1 MKKSGKYRKG
11 GLKFS
16 MDTIPIINKMSRC
29 CEHSSE
35 EAIPVTNET
44 ECKNTNLG
52 RSQLHSV
59 RQIPFHPLITFEMS
73 EEELQKFLFNYD
85 C

>member
-1 MKKSGKYRKG
+1 
-11 GLKFS
+11 

-73 EEELQKFLFNYD
+73 EEELQKFLLNYD

>member
-1 MKKSGKYRKG
+1 
-11 GLKFS
+11 
-16 MDTIPIINKMSRC
+16 MDTIPIINKTSRC

-73 EEELQKFLFNYD
+73 EKELQKFLFNYD

>member
-1 MKKSGKYRKG
+1 MTH
-11 GLKFS
+11 LL
-16 MDTIPIINKMSRC
+16 MNLPIRNAGNPKMSRC

-35 EAIPVTNET
+35 EEIPVTNET

-59 RQIPFHPLITFEMS
+59 RQIPFHPLVTFEMS
-73 EEELQKFLFNYD
+73 EQELQKLCSFYSLGSF
-85 C
+85 

>member
-1 MKKSGKYRKG
+1 
-11 GLKFS
+11 
-16 MDTIPIINKMSRC
+16 MDTIPIINKKSRC

>member
-1 MKKSGKYRKG
+1 MTH
-11 GLKFS
+11 LL
-16 MDTIPIINKMSRC
+16 MNLPIRNAGNPKMSRC
-29 CEHSSE
+29 CERSSE
-35 EAIPVTNET
+35 EEIPVTNET